1 MMNRILKLIL
11 CMAVLFTAMP
21 SYLHAEVGPTD
32 ISGLSYA
39 VYAPSVK
46 ANAGEEIVLSVR
58 LKNVNPIATWQ
69 ADLMLPEGVSIALDE
84 FEDPKVVLSTTRTSM
99 SRHSVTTKAQS
110 NGATRIL
117 CSSASNKTFTG
128 TDGETVQI
136 TLKIADDMPGGKYAI
151 AFNDEVMAEAN
162 ETGHKVAQVITVLEI
177 EEDLDALK
185 CDVNGDGK
193 VTIEDVTYIVNY
205 ILKKQQK

>member
-1 MMNRILKLIL
+1 MNRILKLIL

-21 SYLHAEVGPTD
+21 SYLHAEVEPTD

-99 SRHSVTTKAQS
+99 SRHSVTTKALS

-136 TLKIADDMPGGKYAI
+136 TLKLAEDMPAGKYAI
-151 AFNDEVMAEAN
+151 TFAEEVMAEAN
-162 ETGHKVAQVITVLEI
+162 EAGHKVAQVVTVLEI

-205 ILKKQQK
+205 ILRKQQK